1 MSYNRPK
8 FNARAAWSANAITF
22 ADNSTVGSRPF
33 GIFIN
38 RNDTVYAI
46 DRTSNQIQ
54 IWLENSSSPTNAI
67 SGNLSNSNS
76 IFVDINNDIY
86 VSHGVNLF
94 RRVEKRSYDTNNSA
108 VIMNTSDICDGL
120 FVDVNNVLYC
130 SLYYDHK
137 VVTKSMDTSSDV
149 VTVVAGT
156 SCGGS
161 TYNKL
166 LYPRGIFVDTNLDL
180 YVADSGNNRIQRFR
194 PNRLDAETIEI
205 KGRTGT
211 IQLNEPSAVVLDA
224 EKHLFIVD
232 FKNNR
237 IIGSGPDNSFRCIV
251 GCYGSGSAS
260 NQLSGP
266 INMAFDR
273 HGNIFVVDQNNDRIQ
288 KFPLLDINLSK
299 CQNCQ

>member
-8 FNARAAWSANAITF
+8 FNAYAAWSANAITF
-22 ADNSTVGSRPF
+22 ANSTVVGSLPSD
-33 GIFIN
+33 IFID
-38 RNDTVYAI
+38 RNNTVYVI
-46 DRTSNQIQ
+46 DSTTNRIQ
-54 IWLENSSSPTNAI
+54 IWFENSAFPAKTISS
-67 SGNLSNSNS
+67 NLSNPNS

-86 VSHGVNLF
+86 VSHGVNLS
-94 RRVEKRSYDTNNSA
+94 RRVEKRSYDTNNS
-108 VIMNTSDICDGL
+108 VVMMITSDMCDGL

-130 SLYYDHK
+130 SIRSLHK
-137 VVTKSMDTSSDV
+137 VIAKSLDTSSDV

-156 SCGGS
+156 GCGGS
-161 TYNKL
+161 TSNQL
-166 LYPRGIFVDTNLDL
+166 FYPRGIFVDTNLDL

-205 KGRTGT
+205 KGRTET

-224 EKHLFIVD
+224 DKHLFIVD

-237 IIGSGPDNSFRCIV
+237 IIGSRPDNSFRCII
-251 GCYGSGSAS
+251 GCYGNGSAS

-273 HGNIFVVDQNNDRIQ
+273 HGNIFVVDQNNHRIQ

-299 CQNCQ
+299 CDNCQ